1 MPDSVDLSQLPSVDG
16 PLQVRYLPLSKLARA
31 PRNPKGHALEVI
43 DNSISRFGFINPIVV
58 NEKTGRIVAG
68 HGRLDTLQRAKAA
81 GKRPPERIVEK
92 DGEWYAP
99 VLVGVA
105 FATDAEA
112 EAFLI
117 ADNQTVVL
125 GGYDETILAQILVDH
140 VDTPNGLTG
149 MGFTNDDVANLLLKV
164 NGDAGA
170 DAADQDNEPVDKSAE
185 LQVKWG
191 TEPGQLWRIGP
202 HRLWCGDSQT
212 PPEELFTRKIRM
224 VWTDPPYGVSY
235 GQKTDWMDQHGA
247 QKHWRPSQTTTS
259 SPTRLRRCS
268 PARSRLP
275 SYTRKPG
282 QLLRHRTVG
291 LARRLHRGVRG
302 RRVLLQALPRLG
314 EAAVRNGPQRLSL
327 SPRAYPVRLD

>member
-1 MPDSVDLSQLPSVDG
+1 MPDQLPQLPSVDG

-31 PRNPKGHALEVI
+31 PRNPKGHALDVI
-43 DNSISRFGFINPIVV
+43 DNSISRFGFVNPIVV

-68 HGRLDTLQRAKAA
+68 HGRLDTLQRAKTP

-164 NGDAGA
+164 NGDAGT
-170 DAADQDNEPVDKSAE
+170 DAASQDAEPVEKSAE

-191 TEPGQLWRIGP
+191 TAPGQLWRIGP

-212 PPEELFTRKIRM
+212 PPAELFTRKIRM
-224 VWTDPPYGVSY
+224 VWT
-235 GQKTDWMDQHGA
+235 
-247 QKHWRPSQTTTS
+247 
-259 SPTRLRRCS
+259 RRA
-268 PARSRLP
+268 PER
-275 SYTRKPG
+275 
-282 QLLRHRTVG
+282 
-291 LARRLHRGVRG
+291 
-302 RRVLLQALPRLG
+302 
-314 EAAVRNGPQRLSL
+314 
-327 SPRAYPVRLD
+327 